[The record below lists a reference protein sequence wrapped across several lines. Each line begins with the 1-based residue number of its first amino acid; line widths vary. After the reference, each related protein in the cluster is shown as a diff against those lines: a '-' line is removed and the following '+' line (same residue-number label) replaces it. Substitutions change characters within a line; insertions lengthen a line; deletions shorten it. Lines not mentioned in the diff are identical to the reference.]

1 MTTKITM
8 NLKNRNDSTL
18 LMMTTKTLLETTAL
32 IQWSLL
38 IMIGLMPIQLAIAK
52 TVDNL
57 TVGDKNKTVFINTDQ
72 VMTKDG
78 AVITNLD
85 AVQEAF
91 NTSSE
96 QDNIKV
102 CAQSKTAICKLRL
115 RERMPAVM
123 TFNEDV
129 RSFVLGDGL
138 NFAFSSVDG
147 SRNIY
152 KLEGYYPGAD
162 TNLTIVG
169 ESGLI
174 YSFYIRIDS
183 IASKFVSDFVVNVY
197 GNPLFISSSKEALIK
212 QRDWDAKNPKQ
223 FSDKASIK
231 VKEAHIKAAKE
242 TTKKAIDYL
251 DTKPNVQ
258 VEHLNFNFEIVN
270 GDQALMPKS
279 VFDDGLWTYW
289 QYGNQN
295 LNTVDK
301 LPVPYAVVDGHD
313 MPVNSRIEGG
323 YLITEGVSQKWTL
336 RSGERYACVKKFE

>member
-1 MTTKITM
+1 MT
-8 NLKNRNDSTL
+8 LKTRNDKTNDSTNDNTLFIMMGLISL
-18 LMMTTKTLLETTAL
+18 LMPMH
-32 IQWSLL
+32 
-38 IMIGLMPIQLAIAK
+38 LAIAK

-57 TVGDKNKTVFINTDQ
+57 SIGDKDKTVFINTDQ

-96 QDNIKV
+96 TDNIKA

-174 YSFYIRIDS
+174 YSFYVRIDS
-183 IASKFVSDFVVNVY
+183 IASTFVSDFVINVS
-197 GNPLFISSSKEALIK
+197 GNSNVIASSKQALIK
-212 QRDWDAKNPKQ
+212 QREWQANNPKS
-223 FSDKASIK
+223 FIDEASLK
-231 VKEAHIKAAKE
+231 VKKANIKAAKE
-242 TTKKAIDYL
+242 ATKKAIDYL
-251 DTKPNVQ
+251 DTKPNVK
-258 VEHLNFNFEIVN
+258 VEHLNFNFELVN
-270 GDQALMPKS
+270 GDKALMPTS

-295 LNTVDK
+295 LNAIDR

-336 RSGERYACVKKFE
+336 RSGERYACVRKFE

>member
-1 MTTKITM
+1 MT
-8 NLKNRNDSTL
+8 LKTRNDSTHYKTNYNTL
-18 LMMTTKTLLETTAL
+18 LMM
-32 IQWSLL
+32 
-38 IMIGLMPIQLAIAK
+38 IGLISMLMPMHLATAK
-52 TVDNL
+52 TIDNL
-57 TVGDKNKTVFINTDQ
+57 SVGDKDKTVFINTDQ

-96 QDNIKV
+96 KDNIKA
-102 CAQSKTAICKLRL
+102 CAQSNTAICKLRL

-174 YSFYIRIDS
+174 YSFYVRIDS
-183 IASKFVSDFVVNVY
+183 IASTFVSDFVINVS
-197 GNPLFISSSKEALIK
+197 GNSNVISASKKALIQQRKENASNPKRFSDEASLKVKAAQIKIAKEA
-212 QRDWDAKNPKQ
+212 
-223 FSDKASIK
+223 
-231 VKEAHIKAAKE
+231 
-242 TTKKAIDYL
+242 TKKAIDYL
-251 DTKPNVQ
+251 DTKPNVK
-258 VEHLNFNFEIVN
+258 VEHLNFNFELIN
-270 GDQALMPKS
+270 GDKALMPKS

-289 QYGNQN
+289 QYGNKN
-295 LNTVDK
+295 LNTIDR

-336 RSGERYACVKKFE
+336 RSGERYACVRKFE

>member
-1 MTTKITM
+1 M
-8 NLKNRNDSTL
+8 NLKNKNYNTLNYKTL
-18 LMMTTKTLLETTAL
+18 LMM
-32 IQWSLL
+32 
-38 IMIGLMPIQLAIAK
+38 IGLISMLMPMHLATAK

-57 TVGDKNKTVFINTDQ
+57 SIGDKDKTVFINTDQ
-72 VMTKDG
+72 VMIKDG

-102 CAQSKTAICKLRL
+102 CAHSNTSICKLRL

-174 YSFYIRIDS
+174 YSFYVRIDS
-183 IASKFVSDFVVNVY
+183 IASTFVSDFVVNVY
-197 GNPLFISSSKEALIK
+197 GNPIFISASKEALIK
-212 QRDWDAKNPKQ
+212 QRNADANNPKT
-223 FSDKASIK
+223 FIDEASLK
-231 VKEAHIKAAKE
+231 VKKAHIKAAK
-242 TTKKAIDYL
+242 KAAKESIDYL
-251 DTKPNVQ
+251 DTKPNVK
-258 VEHLNFNFEIVN
+258 VEHLNFNFELVN
-270 GDQALMPKS
+270 GDKALMPKS

-289 QYGNQN
+289 QYGTKN
-295 LNTVDK
+295 LNTIDR

-336 RSGERYACVKKFE
+336 RSGERYACVSKFE

>member
-1 MTTKITM
+1 MT
-8 NLKNRNDSTL
+8 LKTRNYKSNYKTL
-18 LMMTTKTLLETTAL
+18 LMM
-32 IQWSLL
+32 
-38 IMIGLMPIQLAIAK
+38 IGLMSMHLTLAK

-57 TVGDKNKTVFINTDQ
+57 SIGDKDKTVFINTDQ

-96 QDNIKV
+96 QDNIKA

-183 IASKFVSDFVVNVY
+183 IASKFVSDFVINVS
-197 GNPLFISSSKEALIK
+197 GNSNVISASKQALIK
-212 QRDWDAKNPKQ
+212 QRQWDINNPKT
-223 FSDKASIK
+223 FSDEASLK
-231 VKEAHIKAAKE
+231 VKKAHIKAAKE
-242 TTKKAIDYL
+242 AIDYL
-251 DTKPNVQ
+251 DTKPNVK
-258 VEHLNFNFEIVN
+258 VEHLNFNFEIIN
-270 GDQALMPKS
+270 GDNALMPKS

-289 QYGNQN
+289 QYGTKN
-295 LNTVDK
+295 LNTIDR

-336 RSGERYACVKKFE
+336 RSGERYACVRKFE

>member
-1 MTTKITM
+1 MT
-8 NLKNRNDSTL
+8 LKPRNYSTNYNTL
-18 LMMTTKTLLETTAL
+18 LMMTGL
-32 IQWSLL
+32 IS
-38 IMIGLMPIQLAIAK
+38 MLMPMHLAMAK

-57 TVGDKNKTVFINTDQ
+57 SIGDKDKTVFINTDQ

-96 QDNIKV
+96 QDNIKT
-102 CAQSKTAICKLRL
+102 CAQSNTAICKLRL

-169 ESGLI
+169 ESG
-174 YSFYIRIDS
+174 
-183 IASKFVSDFVVNVY
+183 FV
-197 GNPLFISSSKEALIK
+197 
-212 QRDWDAKNPKQ
+212 
-223 FSDKASIK
+223 
-231 VKEAHIKAAKE
+231 
-242 TTKKAIDYL
+242 
-251 DTKPNVQ
+251 
-258 VEHLNFNFEIVN
+258 
-270 GDQALMPKS
+270 
-279 VFDDGLWTYW
+279 
-289 QYGNQN
+289 
-295 LNTVDK
+295 
-301 LPVPYAVVDGHD
+301 
-313 MPVNSRIEGG
+313 
-323 YLITEGVSQKWTL
+323 
-336 RSGERYACVKKFE
+336 

>member
-1 MTTKITM
+1 MT
-8 NLKNRNDSTL
+8 LKTRNDKTNDNINYKTL
-18 LMMTTKTLLETTAL
+18 LMM
-32 IQWSLL
+32 
-38 IMIGLMPIQLAIAK
+38 IGLMSMLMPMPLAIAK

-57 TVGDKNKTVFINTDQ
+57 SIGDQDKTVFINTDQ
-72 VMTKDG
+72 VMIKDG

-96 QDNIKV
+96 TDNIKACV
-102 CAQSKTAICKLRL
+102 QSNTSICKLRL

-123 TFNEDV
+123 SFNEDV

-147 SRNIY
+147 SRHIY

-174 YSFYIRIDS
+174 YSFYVRIDS
-183 IASKFVSDFVVNVY
+183 IASTFVSDFVINVS
-197 GNPLFISSSKEALIK
+197 GNSNVISASKEALIK
-212 QRDWDAKNPKQ
+212 QRQWDINNPKK
-223 FSDKASIK
+223 FSDEASLK
-231 VKEAHIKAAKE
+231 VKKAHIKIAKE
-242 TTKKAIDYL
+242 ATKKAIDYL
-251 DTKPNVQ
+251 DTKPSVK
-258 VEHLNFNFEIVN
+258 VEHLNFNFEIIN
-270 GDQALMPKS
+270 GDKALMPTS

-289 QYGNQN
+289 QYGTKN
-295 LNTVDK
+295 LNSIDR

-336 RSGERYACVKKFE
+336 RSGERYACVRKFE

>member
-1 MTTKITM
+1 MT
-8 NLKNRNDSTL
+8 LKTSNDNTNYSTNYKTL
-18 LMMTTKTLLETTAL
+18 LMM
-32 IQWSLL
+32 
-38 IMIGLMPIQLAIAK
+38 IGLMSMPLAIAK
-52 TVDNL
+52 TIDNL
-57 TVGDKNKTVFINTDQ
+57 SIGDKDKTVFINTDQ
-72 VMTKDG
+72 VMIKDG

-96 QDNIKV
+96 QDNIKACV
-102 CAQSKTAICKLRL
+102 QSKTAICKLRL

-147 SRNIY
+147 SRHIY

-174 YSFYIRIDS
+174 YSFYVRIDS
-183 IASKFVSDFVVNVY
+183 IASTFVSDFVINVSA
-197 GNPLFISSSKEALIK
+197 NSNVITASKQALIK
-212 QRDWDAKNPKQ
+212 QREWQVNNPKS
-223 FSDKASIK
+223 FSDKASLK
-231 VKEAHIKAAKE
+231 VKTAHLKAAKE
-242 TTKKAIDYL
+242 ATKKAIDYL

-270 GDQALMPKS
+270 GDQALMPTS

-289 QYGNQN
+289 QYGTKN
-295 LNTVDK
+295 LNTIDK

-336 RSGERYACVKKFE
+336 RSGERYACVSKFE

>member
-1 MTTKITM
+1 
-8 NLKNRNDSTL
+8 
-18 LMMTTKTLLETTAL
+18 
-32 IQWSLL
+32 
-38 IMIGLMPIQLAIAK
+38 MIGLMSMHLAIAK

-57 TVGDKNKTVFINTDQ
+57 SIGDKDKTVFINTDQ
-72 VMTKDG
+72 VMIKDG

-96 QDNIKV
+96 KDNIKA
-102 CAQSKTAICKLRL
+102 CAQSNTAICKLRL

-174 YSFYIRIDS
+174 YSFYVRIYS
-183 IASKFVSDFVVNVY
+183 IASKFVSDFVINVS
-197 GNPLFISSSKEALIK
+197 GNSNVISSSKQALIQ
-212 QRDWDAKNPKQ
+212 QREWDINNPKT
-223 FSDKASIK
+223 FSDEASLRIKAAHIK
-231 VKEAHIKAAKE
+231 TAKEAVKEAVKE
-242 TTKKAIDYL
+242 SIDYL
-251 DTKPNVQ
+251 DTKPNVK
-258 VEHLNFNFEIVN
+258 VEHLNFNFELVN

-289 QYGNQN
+289 QYGTKN
-295 LNTVDK
+295 LNTIDR

-336 RSGERYACVKKFE
+336 RSGERYACVSKFE

>member
-1 MTTKITM
+1 
-8 NLKNRNDSTL
+8 
-18 LMMTTKTLLETTAL
+18 
-32 IQWSLL
+32 
-38 IMIGLMPIQLAIAK
+38 
-52 TVDNL
+52 
-57 TVGDKNKTVFINTDQ
+57 
-72 VMTKDG
+72 
-78 AVITNLD
+78 
-85 AVQEAF
+85 
-91 NTSSE
+91 
-96 QDNIKV
+96 
-102 CAQSKTAICKLRL
+102 
-115 RERMPAVM
+115 MPAVM

-174 YSFYIRIDS
+174 YSFYVRIDS
-183 IASKFVSDFVVNVY
+183 IASKFVSDFVINVS
-197 GNPLFISSSKEALIK
+197 GNSNVISASKQALIK
-212 QRDWDAKNPKQ
+212 QRQWDINNPKK
-223 FSDKASIK
+223 FSDEASLK
-231 VKEAHIKAAKE
+231 VKVAHIKAAKE
-242 TTKKAIDYL
+242 ATKKAIDYL
-251 DTKPNVQ
+251 DTKPNVK
-258 VEHLNFNFEIVN
+258 VKHLNFKFEIVN

-289 QYGNQN
+289 QYGTKN
-295 LNTVDK
+295 LNTVDR

>member
-1 MTTKITM
+1 MT
-8 NLKNRNDSTL
+8 LKPRNYNTNYNTL
-18 LMMTTKTLLETTAL
+18 LMMTGL
-32 IQWSLL
+32 IS
-38 IMIGLMPIQLAIAK
+38 MLMPIHLAIAK
-52 TVDNL
+52 TIDNL
-57 TVGDKNKTVFINTDQ
+57 SIGDKDKTVFINTDQ

-78 AVITNLD
+78 TVITNLD

-96 QDNIKV
+96 KDNIKV
-102 CAQSKTAICKLRL
+102 CAQSNTAICKLRL

-152 KLEGYYPGAD
+152 KLESYYPGAD

-174 YSFYIRIDS
+174 YSFYVRIDS

-197 GNPLFISSSKEALIK
+197 GNPIFISSSKEALIK
-212 QRDWDAKNPKQ
+212 QRATDAKNPKK
-223 FSDKASIK
+223 FSDKASIR
-231 VKEAHIKAAKE
+231 VKTAQIKTAKE
-242 TTKKAIDYL
+242 AIDYL
-251 DTKPNVQ
+251 DTKPGVK

-279 VFDDGLWTYW
+279 VFDDGIWTYW

-295 LNTVDK
+295 LNSIDR

-336 RSGERYACVKKFE
+336 RSGENYACVRKFE